1 MDQQLD
7 IVSFKELLPSL
18 NDIFIKLVEG
28 TPVSRSFE
36 TKKDQLE
43 YLTRVQKKTFIVSTL
58 LLPVLYVGL
67 IFGMGFIAEKSRE
80 TLSIAVIDS
89 SGYFSAP
96 ILEKQNQFD
105 SSSTLTL
112 VNDRSEAQLKEKEDG
127 YDGYLIIPALDWTK
141 GLDSLPLNTYKSY
154 GSATTAAVEA
164 KINRIWSEVL
174 NDSLQIDIGKQMIL
188 SQSRIGIKAKNIIDE
203 KSDSDTAEGIGYVAG
218 LLMYFILL
226 VYGSQV
232 MMGVMEEKTNRIAEV
247 IVSSVRPFQMML
259 GKIIGIGAV
268 ALTQFLL
275 WIVFILAAYNIAKE
289 AGTQMGAAEMVGNM
303 QRLFTNVDVPLIL
316 FCFGFYFLAGFFFY
330 ASLYGAVGSAVN
342 EDIREAQSLSFP
354 ITMLVI
360 ISIAMMTASIANPSS
375 SIAVWGSLIPFSSPI
390 VMMARI
396 PYGVPGTVPWWQLIA
411 SMIILVLSF
420 LAMVWVAGKI
430 YRTGILLYGKK
441 VTWAE
446 MLKWIFRK
454 N

>member
-1 MDQQLD
+1 MNKTW
-7 IVSFKELLPSL
+7 I
-18 NDIFIKLVEG
+18 IIK
-28 TPVSRSFE
+28 R
-36 TKKDQLE
+36 E
-43 YLTRVQKKTFIVSTL
+43 YLTRVQKKTFIIATL

-67 IFGMGFIAEKSRE
+67 IFGMGYIAENSRE

-96 ILEKQNQFD
+96 ILEKQNRLD
-105 SSSTLTL
+105 SSSLLTL
-112 VNDRSEAQLKEKEDG
+112 VSGVPYDPKEDKQF
-127 YDGYLIIPALDWTK
+127 DGYLVIPALDWAT
-141 GLDSLPLNTYKSY
+141 GIDSLPLNTYKSY

-164 KINRIWSEVL
+164 KINRIWSEVV
-174 NDSLQIDIGKQMIL
+174 NDSLQIDLGKQMIQM
-188 SQSRIGIKAKNIIDE
+188 QSRIGIKAKNVIDE

-218 LLMYFILL
+218 FLMYFILL

-275 WIVFILAAYNIAKE
+275 WIAFILVAYNVAKE

-303 QRLFTNVDVPLIL
+303 QRLFTKVDVPLIL
-316 FCFGFYFLAGFFFY
+316 GCFGFYFLAGFFFY

-360 ISIAMMTASIANPSS
+360 LSIAMMTASIANPSGP
-375 SIAVWGSLIPFSSPI
+375 IAVWGSLLPFSSPI

-396 PYGVPGTVPWWQLIA
+396 PYGVPGTVPWWQLLT
-411 SMIILVLSF
+411 SMAILILSF
-420 LAMVWVAGKI
+420 VAMVWLAGKI
-430 YRTGILLYGKK
+430 YRTGILMYGKK
-441 VTWAE
+441 ITWGE
-446 MLKWIFRK
+446 MLKWIVRK

>member
-1 MDQQLD
+1 MNKTW
-7 IVSFKELLPSL
+7 I
-18 NDIFIKLVEG
+18 IIK
-28 TPVSRSFE
+28 R
-36 TKKDQLE
+36 E
-43 YLTRVQKKTFIVSTL
+43 YLTRVQKKTFIIATL

-67 IFGMGFIAEKSRE
+67 IFGMGFIAENSRE

-96 ILEKQNQFD
+96 VLERQNQLD

-112 VNDRSEAQLKEKEDG
+112 VNDLSQEQLIQKEGG
-127 YDGYLIIPALDWTK
+127 YEGYVIIPALNWKRGIDT
-141 GLDSLPLNTYKSY
+141 LALNTYKSY

-164 KINRIWSEVL
+164 KLNRIWSEVV
-174 NDSLQIDIGKQMIL
+174 NDSLQIDLGKQMIQT
-188 SQSRIGIKAKNIIDE
+188 QSRIGIKSKNITDE

-275 WIVFILAAYNIAKE
+275 WIVFILVAYNVAKE

-303 QRLFTNVDVPLIL
+303 QRLFTKVDVPLIL

-360 ISIAMMTASIANPSS
+360 LSIAMMTASIANPSGP
-375 SIAVWGSLIPFSSPI
+375 IAVWGSLLPFSSPI

-396 PYGVPGTVPWWQLIA
+396 PYGMPGTVPWWQLIA
-411 SMIILVLSF
+411 SMAILVLSF
-420 LAMVWVAGKI
+420 ICMVWLAGKI
-430 YRTGILLYGKK
+430 YRTGILMYGKK
-441 VTWAE
+441 ITWAE
-446 MLKWIFRK
+446 MLKWIIRK